1 MHRRSRLLL
10 VVPAA
15 TAMVFTGLSPALAGG
30 GDDGHRH
37 GNDVWIV
44 DIDRVEIEN
53 DDEARVYFTYECDED
68 TDDLSAKA
76 HVRQDDSRYA
86 TKHKEDV
93 DDCEEGGDAQEDSV
107 LVKRYDGDELDADE
121 DAKVR
126 VTLYEDDDE
135 VDSESDRNVDVEA
148 DDNGNGNGHDK
159 DNDKDNG
166 HH

>member
-15 TAMVFTGLSPALAGG
+15 TAMVFTGLSPALADNGG
-30 GDDGHRH
+30 GHRNGEDDVR
-37 GNDVWIV
+37 IV
-44 DIDRVEIEN
+44 EIDRVEIEN
-53 DDEARVYFTYECDED
+53 DDEARVYFTYECDEE
-68 TDDLSAKA
+68 TDKLSAKA

-86 TKHKEDV
+86 SKHREDV
-93 DDCEEGGDAQEDSV
+93 EDCDEGDEQEDSV
-107 LVKRYDGDELDADE
+107 LVKRYDGDELNARD

-135 VDSESDRNVDVEA
+135 VDSETDRNVDVE
-148 DDNGNGNGHDK
+148 DDDNGNGHDK
-159 DNDKDNG
+159 DNG

>member
-30 GDDGHRH
+30 GDHHDK
-37 GNDVWIV
+37 NDVRIV
-44 DIDRVEIEN
+44 EIERVEIEN

-68 TDDLSAKA
+68 TDNLSAKA
-76 HVRQDDSRYA
+76 HVRQDDARYA
-86 TKHKEDV
+86 SKDKEDV
-93 DDCEEGGDAQEDSV
+93 EDCEADEEQEDSV
-107 LVKRYDGDELDADE
+107 LVKRHHGDELDADE

-135 VDSESDRNVDVEA
+135 VDSETDRNVDVED
-148 DDNGNGNGHDK
+148 DDNGK
-159 DNDKDNG
+159 G